1 MMFHAVGDDDLTK
14 LFEDLKQSDPSKM
27 HYVTLRKAFEKIR
40 TEKETEI

>member
-1 MMFHAVGDDDLTK
+1 MFHAVGDDDLTK

-27 HYVTLRKAFEKIR
+27 YYVTLRKAFEKIR